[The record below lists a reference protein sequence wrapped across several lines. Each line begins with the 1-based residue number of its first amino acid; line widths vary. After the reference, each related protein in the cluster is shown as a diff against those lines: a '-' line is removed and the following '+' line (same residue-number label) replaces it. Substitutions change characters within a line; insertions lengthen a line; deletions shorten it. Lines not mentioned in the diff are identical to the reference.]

1 MNRLRQ
7 TAAIVS
13 AAAQRLTV
21 SQKLLIGTVA
31 ILMLMTLF
39 LVQVY
44 SGRKEFVSI
53 LPGKAP
59 EEQAAAAAFLR
70 TRNIPFTTAATGE
83 VQVASGQEDIL
94 RAQMAEGNVLTGDN
108 RVLFDNLIGKQSWT
122 MSQQQNAMMETIAV
136 QNELAKII
144 ANMSGVRSASVIL
157 NLPQRRGLGQPRTAP
172 SASATVFPTRPLT
185 QEAVDTIAHLVAS
198 SRGIDPAAVR
208 VIDGLS
214 NRQFK
219 ARDENSFASSTY
231 LEYVAKLEEYK
242 RAQLVEMLSPYI
254 PGVIVTVHAQIDITR
269 RRTTTDNVFPEG
281 KGSGSILVSE
291 QSTERDD
298 RQPSSGGEPGV
309 RSNTGVDITGLG
321 GAQVGTSKETRSDS
335 QFQTKFGGSTEV
347 KEDPRGNPTKIN
359 AVVNIPRSYFVDVWR
374 TLQPAPAQ
382 ATGKPTDKP
391 TEPAEADLQP
401 IITSETARIKAE
413 VETQIDTSA
422 GPDTF
427 KGEVQVS
434 MIPMIVASIGHG
446 AAGALDNAS
455 ALSIPMGGLAMT
467 GMAKTAVLGGVAFLA
482 LGLVVMT
489 AMRATRRETLPTA
502 SELVGLPPALDGASD
517 LVGEAGEADS
527 VLQGLELSDDEMR
540 HRKMMEQVSELVGEK
555 PSEAAR
561 ILGRWM
567 TEL

>member
-1 MNRLRQ
+1 MQRLRQ
-7 TAAIVS
+7 TFATVS
-13 AAAQRLTV
+13 AASQRLTV

-31 ILMLMTLF
+31 ILMVMTLF
-39 LVQVY
+39 LIQVY
-44 SGRKEFVSI
+44 TGGRESVSL
-53 LPGKAP
+53 LPGKSP

-70 TRNIPFTTAATGE
+70 TRNVPFTSAPSGE
-83 VQVASGQEDIL
+83 VQVPAGQEDML

-172 SASATVFPTRPLT
+172 SASATVFPTRPLS
-185 QEAVDTIAHLVAS
+185 QETVDTIAHLVAS

-208 VIDGLS
+208 VIDGLT

-219 ARDENSFASSTY
+219 ARDEDSFVGGAY
-231 LEYVAKLEEYK
+231 LEYVAKLEERK
-242 RAQLVEMLSPYI
+242 RAQLVDMLSPYI
-254 PGVIVTVHAQIDITR
+254 PGVIVTVHAQVDLTR
-269 RRTTTDNVFPEG
+269 RRITTDNVFPEG

-309 RSNTGVDITGLG
+309 RSNTGADIAGLG
-321 GAQVGTSKETRSDS
+321 GPQGSVSKETRSDS
-335 QFQTKFGGSTEV
+335 QFQTKFGGSTEI

-359 AVVNIPRSYFVDVWR
+359 AVVNIPRSYFVEVWR

-382 ATGKPTDKP
+382 GGDKP
-391 TEPAEADLQP
+391 AEPGEADLQP
-401 IITSETARIKAE
+401 IIVSETARIKAE

-422 GPDTF
+422 GADTF

-434 MIPMIVASIGHG
+434 MIPMIVAAIGPGG
-446 AAGALDNAS
+446 AAGPDNAS

-467 GMAKTAVLGGVAFLA
+467 GMVKTAALGGVALLA

-502 SELVGLPPALDGASD
+502 AELVGLPPALDGASD

-527 VLQGLELSDDEMR
+527 VLQGLELTDDEMR